1 MLETVRLVCFA
12 IFRVLWELSLLD
24 ASSVLMPHHLRKG
37 GIREFGKTGGEVK
50 HRTLHLRRRA
60 DLCESSAG
68 AQFPH
73 QPAPVGAEFLDWD
86 RCASVRVVGALAV
99 LVLCTRHQKVTP
111 ACASD
116 GLHADLERDWVDVC
130 DSQVTEDQGATNGT
144 AQSSESPARPDKPFQ
159 VVQVVLL
166 GQEAHATP
174 E

>member
-24 ASSVLMPHHLRKG
+24 ASSVLMPHHLRKS

-50 HRTLHLRRRA
+50 HRAFHLRGRA
-60 DLCESSAG
+60 DLCESTTG

-73 QPAPVGAEFLDWD
+73 QPAPVGAEFLDWN

-99 LVLCTRHQKVTP
+99 LVLCTRHQEVTP
-111 ACASD
+111 TSAGD

-130 DSQVTEDQGATNGT
+130 NAQVTEDQGAADG
-144 AQSSESPARPDKPFQ
+144 PA
-159 VVQVVLL
+159 
-166 GQEAHATP
+166 
-174 E
+174 